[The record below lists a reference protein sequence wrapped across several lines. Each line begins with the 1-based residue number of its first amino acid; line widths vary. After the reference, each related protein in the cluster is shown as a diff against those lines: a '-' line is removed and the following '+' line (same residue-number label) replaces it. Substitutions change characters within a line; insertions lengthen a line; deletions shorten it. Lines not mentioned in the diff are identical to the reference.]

1 MKVFAP
7 IALVLT
13 ASLFVGCAHETSA
26 TQDSDR
32 TSTAAASEDK
42 TGESTTAPSARDGW
56 NDVKA
61 GTKEATAGAGEIA
74 SDAGHSVVEG
84 TKEVGRDIK
93 AGAKEVA
100 NDTKALACPVLGNK
114 TNKVYYTKKSKSYEA
129 LLNGKKALAYEN
141 RECFTSEANA
151 REAGFKS
158 FTK

>member
-13 ASLFVGCAHETSA
+13 ASLFIGCAHETSA
-26 TQDSDR
+26 SQDS
-32 TSTAAASEDK
+32 TSTAAASEEK
-42 TGESTTAPSARDGW
+42 APSARDGW

-61 GTKEATAGAGEIA
+61 GSQEAANGAGEIA

-114 TNKVYYTKKSKSYEA
+114 TNKVYYTKKSSSYES

-158 FTK
+158 FAK